1 MVITIVLFFIIFTII
16 VVAHEMGHFL
26 LAKAN
31 GIRVKE
37 FFVGMGPTLFHVQ
50 KGETVYSLKL
60 LPLGGACVFDGEDG
74 VDQKEGEAPR
84 EGSFPAANV
93 WSRFATV
100 VAGPVFNF
108 ILAYVFSMV
117 IVAACGVSL
126 PTVGS
131 VTEGG
136 AAQEAGLQAGDVI
149 TKVDGKRIHLFS
161 EFSMYVGLNG
171 GKEITVEY
179 ERSGERQTV
188 TMTPIYDEA
197 DERYYIGI
205 VSTPGAQAVKGLQ
218 LFRYSAYEVK
228 YWVDLTFKSLSM
240 LVTGQASVKD
250 LGGPIAIA
258 QTVGETYEATAPSG
272 FVTVLLN
279 MMNLVVLLSVN
290 LGILN
295 LLPLPAL
302 DGGRLLFMLI
312 EVVRG
317 KPVPPEKEGL
327 VHFIGMAA
335 LLLLMIVVMYN
346 DIMRLLIG

>member
-1 MVITIVLFFIIFTII
+1 VIVTILLFLIIFTVM
-16 VVAHEMGHFL
+16 VVSHEMGHFL

-37 FFVGMGPTLFHVQ
+37 FFVGMGPTLFHVK

-74 VDQKEGEAPR
+74 MDLKEGEAPR
-84 EGSFPAANV
+84 EGSFQAANV
-93 WSRFATV
+93 WARISCV
-100 VAGPVFNF
+100 LAGPVFNF
-108 ILAYVFSMV
+108 ILAFVLALI
-117 IVAACGVSL
+117 IVAACGVSK
-126 PTVGS
+126 PVVGAVS
-131 VTEGG
+131 EGG
-136 AAQEAGLQAGDVI
+136 AAEAAGLQAGDVI
-149 TKVDGKRIHLFS
+149 KKVDGKRIHLFS
-161 EFSMYVGLNG
+161 EFSMYVGLNN
-171 GKEITVEY
+171 GKEMLLEY
-179 ERSGERQTV
+179 ERDGETYAV
-188 TMTPIYDEA
+188 TLTPIYDETDA
-197 DERYYIGI
+197 RYYIGI
-205 VSTPGAQAVKGLQ
+205 MSSGVEEVKGLE
-218 LFRYSAYEVK
+218 LFPYGVYEVK
-228 YWVDLTFKSLSM
+228 YWVDLTFKSLGM
-240 LVTGQASVKD
+240 LLTGQASIRD

-258 QTVGETYEATAPSG
+258 QTVGDTYEASAPGG

-290 LGILN
+290 LGIIN

-335 LLLLMIVVMYN
+335 LLLLMVVVMYN
-346 DIMRLLIG
+346 DIVRLVTK